1 MKYVELDSA
10 EQLTFNTGVS
20 VTKFGSVL
28 THSFVTSSL
37 LKATMH
43 FVKMYKQCRV
53 NWITDIHGA
62 KTTKTFRQKK
72 RNKRKNH

>member
-1 MKYVELDSA
+1 MKYVESDSA

-37 LKATMH
+37 LKAVQTMSS
-43 FVKMYKQCRV
+43 KLDYRYP
-53 NWITDIHGA
+53 WS
-62 KTTKTFRQKK
+62 
-72 RNKRKNH
+72 

>member
-43 FVKMYKQCRV
+43 FCQNVQTMSSKLGYRYP
-53 NWITDIHGA
+53 WS
-62 KTTKTFRQKK
+62 
-72 RNKRKNH
+72 